1 MLAAKMSHGIFAG
14 FRAMDKPISERAERD
29 DQPASDALNFSA
41 QATVIGG
48 LAPWRLERV
57 KQMIRA
63 DLGKKISVPMLAQ
76 ACTLTRS
83 HFSRAFKRS
92 MGLSPQD
99 WIRQQRIDQA
109 KDLIR
114 NSPLTLTQIS
124 AECGFCDQAHF
135 SHMFS
140 KTEGTNPA
148 SWRGQERR
156 AASLRYRALQSR
168 RHIWTLETNPSSSAT
183 ASGSSPNASN
193 PHVS

>member
-1 MLAAKMSHGIFAG
+1 
-14 FRAMDKPISERAERD
+14 MDKQLSERAEHH
-29 DQPASDALNFSA
+29 DQPATGALNLGA
-41 QATVIGG
+41 RPVVVGG
-48 LAPWRLERV
+48 LAPWRLELV

-63 DLGKKISVPMLAQ
+63 DLGKRISVPMLAQ
-76 ACTLTRS
+76 ACALTRS

-92 MGLSPQD
+92 MGISPQE
-99 WIRQQRIDQA
+99 WIRLQRIEQA
-109 KDLIR
+109 KELIR

-156 AASLRYRALQSR
+156 AAAVRYRAMESS
-168 RHIWTLETNPSSSAT
+168 RHIWILETNPSSMAT
-183 ASGSSPNASN
+183 AKGSSPKAVN
-193 PHVS
+193 PLCS

>member
-1 MLAAKMSHGIFAG
+1 
-14 FRAMDKPISERAERD
+14 MDKPLGEQAECH
-29 DQPASDALNFSA
+29 DQPASDMLTIGAHS
-41 QATVIGG
+41 TVIGG
-48 LAPWRLERV
+48 LAAWRLEMV

-76 ACTLTRS
+76 SCALTRS

-148 SWRGQERR
+148 SWRGQERK
-156 AASLRYRALQSR
+156 AAAVRYRALRSG
-168 RHIWTLETNPSSSAT
+168 RHIWTLETNPSSRAT
-183 ASGSSPNASN
+183 AIGSNPNALN
-193 PHVS
+193 PHCS

>member
-1 MLAAKMSHGIFAG
+1 MEKPLSARAGCDDTLAH
-14 FRAMDKPISERAERD
+14 E
-29 DQPASDALNFSA
+29 ALNLSA

-48 LAPWRLERV
+48 LTPWRLELV
-57 KQMIRA
+57 KQLIKA

-76 ACTLTRS
+76 SCALTRS

-148 SWRGQERR
+148 SWRGQERK
-156 AASLRYRALQSR
+156 AAAVRYRALGSG
-168 RHIWTLETNPSSSAT
+168 RHMWTLETNPSSTAT
-183 ASGSSPNASN
+183 AIGSSPKAAN
-193 PHVS
+193 PHCS